1 MSPTYLRVKW
11 IHDFEDE
18 PDLLYYELDEE
29 RYAARS
35 IEIFKDGRSVRAS
48 EEDPKRNPRRFPINP
63 HRLSKAQILAESS
76 VHARSPRESSRRRGA
91 RHLVTDSRDADKLCP
106 LLRIQQYRAR

>member
-35 IEIFKDGRSVRAS
+35 IEILKDGRRVRAS
-48 EEDPKRNPRRFPINP
+48 EEDPERNPMALPDQPAPPVEGTDTRE
-63 HRLSKAQILAESS
+63 ESRTREIA
-76 VHARSPRESSRRRGA
+76 AR
-91 RHLVTDSRDADKLCP
+91 KLEEAWSAASGD
-106 LLRIQQYRAR
+106 R